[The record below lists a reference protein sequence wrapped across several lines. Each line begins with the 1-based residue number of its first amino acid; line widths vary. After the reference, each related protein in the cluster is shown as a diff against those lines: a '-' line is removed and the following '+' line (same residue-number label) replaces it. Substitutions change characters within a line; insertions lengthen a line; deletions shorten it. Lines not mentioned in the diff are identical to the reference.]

1 MAHPRRVNRGIVLLT
16 TLLILAVLIA
26 IGWQMAGRQS
36 IFITQHR
43 LAFAGDQALFYALGA
58 ETLARQMLHQDW
70 SEGGPQ
76 KDTLL
81 EIWAQT
87 APPFTIENGAIEIRA
102 RDLNSCFNLNSVA
115 DGPGGPGGAGTGQEA
130 AESAPPT
137 SLFEPDTGNDTAEIG
152 GSAASGS
159 DGQGRQNDGVLRL
172 QRLRQLLQQLG
183 LPEEI
188 ADAWRDWVDL
198 DEEVSGAGA
207 EDGDYMLLEPG
218 YRTANQPAAHV
229 SELRLIRD
237 MPAEAV
243 DALDGLVC
251 TLPNTGLKLNVN
263 TARPEVLAALNPS
276 VSIEGLR
283 ALAEGPRD
291 FSDVGQFT
299 QMFPELG
306 NAVDALSVTSE
317 YFEVSIRARVDDSA
331 VQLVSVLRRDPASGQ
346 IELISRDLSRNYQS
360 MFAAAPNPP
369 PESRQAP

>member
-183 LPEEI
+183 L
-188 ADAWRDWVDL
+188 
-198 DEEVSGAGA
+198 
-207 EDGDYMLLEPG
+207 
-218 YRTANQPAAHV
+218 
-229 SELRLIRD
+229 
-237 MPAEAV
+237 
-243 DALDGLVC
+243 
-251 TLPNTGLKLNVN
+251 
-263 TARPEVLAALNPS
+263 
-276 VSIEGLR
+276 
-283 ALAEGPRD
+283 
-291 FSDVGQFT
+291 
-299 QMFPELG
+299 
-306 NAVDALSVTSE
+306 
-317 YFEVSIRARVDDSA
+317 
-331 VQLVSVLRRDPASGQ
+331 
-346 IELISRDLSRNYQS
+346 
-360 MFAAAPNPP
+360 
-369 PESRQAP
+369 